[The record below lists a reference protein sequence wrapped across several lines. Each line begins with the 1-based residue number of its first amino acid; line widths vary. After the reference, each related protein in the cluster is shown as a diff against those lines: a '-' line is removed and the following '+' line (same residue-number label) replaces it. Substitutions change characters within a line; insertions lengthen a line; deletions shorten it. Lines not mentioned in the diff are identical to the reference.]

1 MLFKYSSQITGRALN
16 FRHKLQ
22 ARLPT
27 TEKPLIHNAFTLSS
41 KTKNKM
47 PQEEAFYTAWSIGS
61 HSTEYRLTL
70 HGVSSHHNNFIT
82 IYLILFGLTFFGN
95 KTPVVKLRFCE
106 SLFDRFW

>member
-1 MLFKYSSQITGRALN
+1 MVMAFVSACCY
-16 FRHKLQ
+16 
-22 ARLPT
+22 
-27 TEKPLIHNAFTLSS
+27 EK
-41 KTKNKM
+41 
-47 PQEEAFYTAWSIGS
+47 

-106 SLFDRFW
+106 REFYPFW